1 MSENRCLMCN
11 EIVPEGRMVC
21 PFCEQNVI
29 NDTYNLK
36 MLARN
41 KYEKR
46 KNKTSKKSKNQN
58 FMMKILIFK

>member
-11 EIVPEGRMVC
+11 EIIPEGRMVC
-21 PFCEQNVI
+21 PICEQNVI

-41 KYEKR
+41 KNEKR
-46 KNKTSKKSKNQN
+46 KNKTSKKSKKQK
-58 FMMKILIFK
+58 FYDEDFDF

>member
-11 EIVPEGRMVC
+11 EIIPEGRMVC
-21 PFCEQNVI
+21 PLCEQNIV
-29 NDTYNLK
+29 NDEYNPK

-46 KNKTSKKSKNQN
+46 KNKTPKKSKKSK
-58 FMMKILIFK
+58 FYDEDFDF

>member
-11 EIVPEGRMVC
+11 EIVPEGRRVC
-21 PFCEQNVI
+21 PLCEQNVI

-46 KNKTSKKSKNQN
+46 KNKTSKKSKKI
-58 FMMKILIFK
+58 KILCEDFDL